1 MAFIRKIKASLVR
14 LDIEDYVGE
23 STYIF
28 YDIVSGEL
36 RIFDGTPG
44 GTPIFVAGGGI
55 TTVQDE
61 GIDVSTAS
69 TLLNFAGT
77 GVTVT
82 EPGPAGELLVTIPS
96 SGSDLEI
103 EDEAISLT
111 AAATLI
117 NFAGAGVTA
126 TEPGA
131 SGEIL
136 VTIPGGSAGASIQLD
151 WKFSTAIDNSD
162 PGNKTFKYDNVT
174 LASVTNIYVND
185 TTNSNADAG
194 FILSLLKAGN
204 KIYIQETS
212 NSVNNVLFEVSG
224 DTTDNGGWFTIP
236 VTVDDSATLHGNN
249 QNCGWLIFGAGGNN
263 TVWGDITGTLSDQTD
278 LQTALDAKLEEEVFA
293 QQIDFITDDL
303 LYRGEAEPGTAT
315 SDPLWRIRRITIDSG
330 NEGDISTV
338 WADGDND
345 FNNVWDDRLG
355 LSYS

>member
-44 GTPIFVAGGGI
+44 GTPIFVAGDSNLE
-55 TTVQDE
+55 VQDE
-61 GIDVSTAS
+61 GN
-69 TLLNFAGT
+69 LLT
-77 GVTVT
+77 T
-82 EPGPAGELLVTIPS
+82 S
-96 SGSDLEI
+96 
-103 EDEAISLT
+103 
-111 AAATLI
+111 AAFI

-126 TEPGA
+126 TEPGP

-151 WKFSTAIDNSD
+151 WKFSTATDTSN
-162 PGNKTFKYDNVT
+162 PGNKTFKYNNGT
-174 LASVTNIYVND
+174 LASVTEIYVND
-185 TTNSNADAG
+185 TTNSNVDAG
-194 FILSLLKAGN
+194 FILSILSAGA

-212 NSVNNVLFEVSG
+212 TSANNVLFEVSG
-224 DTTDNGGWFTIP
+224 TPTDNSGWFTIP

-249 QNCGWLIFGAGGNN
+249 QNCGWLIFGVGTG

-293 QQIDFITDDL
+293 QQIDFINDDL
-303 LYRGEAEPGTAT
+303 LYRGEAEPGTA
-315 SDPLWRIRRITIDSG
+315 LNAAAWRIRRITIDSA

-345 FNNVWDDRLG
+345 FNNIWDNRLG